1 MRLVLVGTS
10 YQRAPVEL
18 RELLAYDADLR
29 RGALERLSDR
39 GSEAVVLSTCNR
51 TEVYAVDAEPAA
63 VEERIYGELSG
74 LSGLSHSELAPALY
88 TVTDEA
94 AAVHLFRVAAGLD
107 SMVPGEAQ
115 ILGQVREAYE
125 AGREAGTTGST
136 LHRLFRQALRVGKR
150 VRTET
155 AIGEN
160 PASVSSAAAEL
171 AERVF
176 EDLEGRRILLI
187 GAGKTADLT
196 AANLISRG
204 VGEIVVANRSP
215 DRAEALAR
223 RFGGRAVGLDAVEE
237 ELAHVDV
244 VVAST
249 GSQGLMLSGDQVAR
263 AMRERRGKPVFF
275 IDIAVPRDLD
285 PAINDLEGCYLYD
298 IDDLERVVAE
308 SVAGRREEAVRAE
321 AIVGEEADA
330 LPRLAAL
337 AGRRARDRLA
347 ARAGRVDPA
356 RGARPRRRAPG
367 VSLAEPAARRRGPD
381 EPDRG
386 EAPAPADGAH
396 EGSCSRG
403 RRRPVRGRRATP
415 LRARGARWSGS
426 AAAAVGSRS
435 FRPSSRRTRC
445 GPCTPTWMSRSSR

>member
-18 RELLAYDADLR
+18 RELLAYDAGLR
-29 RGALERLSDR
+29 REALGRLGAN
-39 GSEAVVLSTCNR
+39 GAEAAVLSTCNR
-51 TEVYAVDAEPAA
+51 TEVYGVSGEPTEL
-63 VEERIYGELSG
+63 EERIYGELAD

-88 TVTDEA
+88 SVSDEA

-125 AGREAGTTGST
+125 AARETETAGAT

-160 PASVSSAAAEL
+160 PASVSSAAAQL

-176 EDLEGRRILLI
+176 DNLAGRRILLV

-215 DRAEALAR
+215 ERAEALAR
-223 RFGGRAVGLDAVEE
+223 RFGGRAVGLDQLEP
-237 ELAHVDV
+237 ELGQVDV

-249 GSQGLMLSGDQVAR
+249 SSQGYVLSAAQVER
-263 AMRERRGKPVFF
+263 ALKARRGRPIFF
-275 IDIAVPRDLD
+275 IDIAVPRDVD
-285 PAINDLEGCYLYD
+285 PAVIELEGCYLYD

-321 AIVGEEADA
+321 AIVSEEADA
-330 LPRLAAL
+330 F
-337 AGRRARDRLA
+337 RAWQLSLD
-347 ARAGRVDPA
+347 VVPA
-356 RGARPRRRAPG
+356 I
-367 VSLAEPAARRRGPD
+367 S
-381 EPDRG
+381 
-386 EAPAPADGAH
+386 
-396 EGSCSRG
+396 S
-403 RRRPVRGRRATP
+403 
-415 LRARGARWSGS
+415 LRARAESIRQEELERAEGRLASLSPSQRRAVEALTSQIVAKLLHQPTVRMKE
-426 AAAAVGSRS
+426 AAAGAEGVLYADAVRHLFGLGDDAGQARKP
-435 FRPSSRRTRC
+435 RQ
-445 GPCTPTWMSRSSR
+445 

>member
-29 RGALERLSDR
+29 RGALERLSAP
-39 GSEAVVLSTCNR
+39 GSEAAVLDVQPHRGLRGRRRARGCGGAHLR
-51 TEVYAVDAEPAA
+51 RA
-63 VEERIYGELSG
+63 RLLSG
-74 LSGLSHSELAPALY
+74 LSQSELAPALY
-88 TVTDEA
+88 SVTDEA

-125 AGREAGTTGST
+125 AAREAGTTGST

-176 EDLEGRRILLI
+176 EGLEGRKILLI

-204 VGEIVVANRSP
+204 VGEIVVANRSL

-223 RFGGRAVGLDAVEE
+223 RFGGRAAGLDAVEQ
-237 ELAHVDV
+237 ELEHADV

-249 GSQGLMLSGDQVAR
+249 GSQGLVLSGEQVGR
-263 AMRERRGKPVFF
+263 AMRERRGRPVFF

-321 AIVGEEADA
+321 AIVCEEADTF
-330 LPRLAAL
+330 
-337 AGRRARDRLA
+337 RAWQLSLD
-347 ARAGRVDPA
+347 VVPA
-356 RGARPRRRAPG
+356 IA
-367 VSLAEPAARRRGPD
+367 S
-381 EPDRG
+381 
-386 EAPAPADGAH
+386 
-396 EGSCSRG
+396 
-403 RRRPVRGRRATP
+403 
-415 LRARGARWSGS
+415 LRARAESIRQEELDRVEGRLASLSPSQRRAVEALTSQIVAKLLHQPTVRMKE
-426 AAAAVGSRS
+426 AAAAAEGVLYADAVRHLFGLEERDGPSRQP
-435 FRPSSRRTRC
+435 RQ
-445 GPCTPTWMSRSSR
+445 

>member
-10 YQRAPVEL
+10 HQRAPVEL

-29 RGALERLSDR
+29 RDALGRLAGD

-51 TEVYAVDAEPAA
+51 TEVYAVSAEPAQ
-63 VEERIYGELSG
+63 VEERIYGELSS

-125 AGREAGTTGST
+125 AAREAETTGSM

-176 EDLEGRRILLI
+176 EGLEGRRILLI

-215 DRAEALAR
+215 ERAEALAR
-223 RFGGRAVGLDAVEE
+223 RFGGRAVGLDTVEE
-237 ELAHVDV
+237 ELAHADV

-249 GSQGLMLSGDQVAR
+249 GSQGLVVSGEQVAR
-263 AMRERRGKPVFF
+263 AMRARRGRPVFF

-321 AIVGEEADA
+321 AIVCEEADSF
-330 LPRLAAL
+330 
-337 AGRRARDRLA
+337 RAWQLSLD
-347 ARAGRVDPA
+347 VVPA
-356 RGARPRRRAPG
+356 IA
-367 VSLAEPAARRRGPD
+367 S
-381 EPDRG
+381 
-386 EAPAPADGAH
+386 
-396 EGSCSRG
+396 
-403 RRRPVRGRRATP
+403 
-415 LRARGARWSGS
+415 LRARAESIRREELDRVEGRLASLSPSQRRTVEALTSQIVAKLLHQPTVRMKE
-426 AAAAVGSRS
+426 AAAAADGGLYADAVRHLFGLEERD
-435 FRPSSRRTRC
+435 
-445 GPCTPTWMSRSSR
+445 GPARQPRK

>member
-1 MRLVLVGTS
+1 MQLLLVGTS

-18 RELLAYDADLR
+18 RELLAYDPALR
-29 RGALERLSDR
+29 REALGRLAED
-39 GSEAVVLSTCNR
+39 GVEAAVLSTCNR
-51 TEVYAVDAEPAA
+51 TEVYGVSAEPAEL
-63 VEERIYGELSG
+63 EERIYGELAS

-88 TVTDEA
+88 SVSDEA

-125 AGREAGTTGST
+125 VARETETTGAT

-160 PASVSSAAAEL
+160 PASVSSAAAQL

-176 EDLEGRRILLI
+176 EDLAGRRILLL
-187 GAGKTADLT
+187 GAGKTADLA

-204 VGEIVVANRSP
+204 VGEIVVANRSS

-223 RFGGRAVGLDAVEE
+223 RFGGRAVGLDAVEA
-237 ELAHVDV
+237 ELVHADV

-249 GSQGLMLSGDQVAR
+249 GSQGFVLSAAQVER
-263 AMRERRGKPVFF
+263 AVKERRGRPIFF
-275 IDIAVPRDLD
+275 IDIAVPRDVD
-285 PAINDLEGCYLYD
+285 PAVLELEGCYLYD

-321 AIVGEEADA
+321 AIVSEEADA
-330 LPRLAAL
+330 F
-337 AGRRARDRLA
+337 RAWQLSLE
-347 ARAGRVDPA
+347 VVPA
-356 RGARPRRRAPG
+356 I
-367 VSLAEPAARRRGPD
+367 S
-381 EPDRG
+381 
-386 EAPAPADGAH
+386 
-396 EGSCSRG
+396 S
-403 RRRPVRGRRATP
+403 
-415 LRARGARWSGS
+415 LRARAESIRREELERAQGRLASLSPSQRRAVEALTSQIVAKLLHQPTVRMKE
-426 AAAAVGSRS
+426 AAAGADGVLYADAVRHLFGLGDDVGQ
-435 FRPSSRRTRC
+435 TRK
-445 GPCTPTWMSRSSR
+445 PRQ

>member
-1 MRLVLVGTS
+1 
-10 YQRAPVEL
+10 VEL
-18 RELLAYDADLR
+18 RELLAYDPDLR
-29 RGALERLSDR
+29 REALARLGSNGA
-39 GSEAVVLSTCNR
+39 EAAVLSTCNR
-51 TEVYAVDAEPAA
+51 TEVYGVSGEPAEL
-63 VEERIYGELSG
+63 EERIYGELAD

-88 TVTDEA
+88 SVSDEA

-125 AGREAGTTGST
+125 AARETETAGAT

-160 PASVSSAAAEL
+160 PASVSSAAAQL

-176 EDLEGRRILLI
+176 DNLAGRRILLV

-215 DRAEALAR
+215 ERAEALAR
-223 RFGGRAVGLDAVEE
+223 RFGGRAVGLDQLEP
-237 ELAHVDV
+237 ELGQVDV

-249 GSQGLMLSGDQVAR
+249 SSQGYVLSAAQVER
-263 AMRERRGKPVFF
+263 ALKARRGRPIFF
-275 IDIAVPRDLD
+275 IDIAVPRDVD
-285 PAINDLEGCYLYD
+285 PAVIELEGCYLYD

-321 AIVGEEADA
+321 AIVSEEADA
-330 LPRLAAL
+330 F
-337 AGRRARDRLA
+337 RAWQLSLD
-347 ARAGRVDPA
+347 VVPA
-356 RGARPRRRAPG
+356 I
-367 VSLAEPAARRRGPD
+367 S
-381 EPDRG
+381 
-386 EAPAPADGAH
+386 
-396 EGSCSRG
+396 S
-403 RRRPVRGRRATP
+403 
-415 LRARGARWSGS
+415 LRARAESIRQEELERAEGRLASLSPSQRRAVEALTSQIVAKLLHQPTVRMKE
-426 AAAAVGSRS
+426 AAAGAEGVLYADAVRHLFGLGDDAGQARKP
-435 FRPSSRRTRC
+435 RQ
-445 GPCTPTWMSRSSR
+445 

>member
-18 RELLAYDADLR
+18 RELLAYDAGLR
-29 RGALERLSDR
+29 RGALERLAGE

-51 TEVYAVDAEPAA
+51 TEVYAVDPRPAQA
-63 VEERIYGELSG
+63 EERIYGELSD

-88 TVTDEA
+88 SVTDEA

-125 AGREAGTTGST
+125 AAREAGTTGST

-176 EDLEGRRILLI
+176 EGLEGRKILLI

-204 VGEIVVANRSP
+204 VGEIVVANRSS

-223 RFGGRAVGLDAVEE
+223 RFGGRAVGLDALEE
-237 ELAHVDV
+237 ELAYADV

-249 GSQGLMLSGDQVAR
+249 GSQGLVLSGEQVAR
-263 AMRERRGKPVFF
+263 AMRERRGRPVFF

-285 PAINDLEGCYLYD
+285 PAINELEGCYLYD
-298 IDDLERVVAE
+298 IDDLDRVVAE

-321 AIVGEEADA
+321 AIVSEEADSF
-330 LPRLAAL
+330 
-337 AGRRARDRLA
+337 RAWQLSLD
-347 ARAGRVDPA
+347 VVPA
-356 RGARPRRRAPG
+356 IA
-367 VSLAEPAARRRGPD
+367 S
-381 EPDRG
+381 
-386 EAPAPADGAH
+386 
-396 EGSCSRG
+396 
-403 RRRPVRGRRATP
+403 
-415 LRARGARWSGS
+415 LRARAESIRREELDRVEGRLASLSPSQRRAVEALTSQIVAKLLHQPTVRMKE
-426 AAAAVGSRS
+426 AAAAADGVLYADAVRHLFGLEERDGPSRQ
-435 FRPSSRRTRC
+435 P
-445 GPCTPTWMSRSSR
+445 GQ

>member
-18 RELLAYDADLR
+18 RELLAYDRELR
-29 RGALERLSDR
+29 VGALGRLSAD
-39 GSEAVVLSTCNR
+39 GSEAAVLSTCNR
-51 TEVYAVDAEPAA
+51 TEVYSVGAEATELEA
-63 VEERIYGELSG
+63 RIYDELGSLSG
-74 LSGLSHSELAPALY
+74 LSLSELAPSLY
-88 TVTDEA
+88 TVADEA

-125 AGREAGTTGST
+125 AARKTEAAGPT

-160 PASVSSAAAEL
+160 PASISSAAAEL

-176 EDLEGRRILLI
+176 EDLAGRRILLL

-223 RFGGRAVGLDAVEE
+223 RFGGRAVDLGQVEA
-237 ELAHVDV
+237 ELAAADV

-249 GSQGLMLSGDQVAR
+249 SSQGYVLSAVQAER
-263 AMRERRGKPVFF
+263 AMKKRRGRPIFF
-275 IDIAVPRDLD
+275 IDIAVPRDVD
-285 PAINDLEGCYLYD
+285 PAVIDLEGCYLYD

-321 AIVGEEADA
+321 AIVSEEADA
-330 LPRLAAL
+330 F
-337 AGRRARDRLA
+337 RAWQLSLD
-347 ARAGRVDPA
+347 VVPA
-356 RGARPRRRAPG
+356 I
-367 VSLAEPAARRRGPD
+367 S
-381 EPDRG
+381 
-386 EAPAPADGAH
+386 
-396 EGSCSRG
+396 S
-403 RRRPVRGRRATP
+403 
-415 LRARGARWSGS
+415 LRARAESIRREELDRAEGRLASLSPSQRRAVEALTSQIVAKLLHQPTVRMKE
-426 AAAAVGSRS
+426 AAAGADGGLYADAVRHLFGLGDDADQARKP
-435 FRPSSRRTRC
+435 RQ
-445 GPCTPTWMSRSSR
+445 

>member
-1 MRLVLVGTS
+1 MQLVLVGTS

-18 RELLAYDADLR
+18 RELLAYDPKLR
-29 RGALERLSDR
+29 KDALGRLGGEGA
-39 GSEAVVLSTCNR
+39 EAAVLSTCNR
-51 TEVYAVDAEPAA
+51 TEVYGVSAEPAEL
-63 VEERIYGELSG
+63 EERIYGELAG

-88 TVTDEA
+88 SVSDEA

-125 AGREAGTTGST
+125 AARETETAGPI

-160 PASVSSAAAEL
+160 PASVSSAAAQL

-176 EDLEGRRILLI
+176 DDLGGRRILLL

-196 AANLISRG
+196 AANLLSRG

-215 DRAEALAR
+215 ERAEALAR
-223 RFGGRAVGLDAVEE
+223 RFDGRAVGLDEVEA
-237 ELAHVDV
+237 ELAHADV

-249 GSQGLMLSGDQVAR
+249 SSQGFVVSAAQVER
-263 AMRERRGKPVFF
+263 ALKARRGRSIFF
-275 IDIAVPRDLD
+275 IDIAVPRDID
-285 PAINDLEGCYLYD
+285 PAVIELEGAYVFD

-321 AIVGEEADA
+321 AIVSEEADA
-330 LPRLAAL
+330 F
-337 AGRRARDRLA
+337 RAWQLSLE
-347 ARAGRVDPA
+347 VVPA
-356 RGARPRRRAPG
+356 I
-367 VSLAEPAARRRGPD
+367 S
-381 EPDRG
+381 
-386 EAPAPADGAH
+386 
-396 EGSCSRG
+396 S
-403 RRRPVRGRRATP
+403 
-415 LRARGARWSGS
+415 LRARAESIRREELERAEGRLASLSPSQRRAVEALTSQIVAKLLHQPTVRMKE
-426 AAAAVGSRS
+426 AAAAADGVLYADAVRHLFGLPDDADQARKP
-435 FRPSSRRTRC
+435 RQ
-445 GPCTPTWMSRSSR
+445 